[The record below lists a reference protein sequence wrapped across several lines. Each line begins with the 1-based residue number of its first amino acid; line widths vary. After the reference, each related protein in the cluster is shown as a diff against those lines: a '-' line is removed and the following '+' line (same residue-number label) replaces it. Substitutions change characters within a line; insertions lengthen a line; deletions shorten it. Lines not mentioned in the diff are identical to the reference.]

1 MTASRL
7 ASRLAGLGGLL
18 PVFTLALC
26 SAAASAGAALA
37 DTPEPAAGPT
47 ARPTGELRL
56 RWDTLAP
63 NAQGPLGAARRLNPA
78 LGAATPDAATAELLL
93 RHHGALGPG
102 DQAIGWSTEL
112 LAWQQRSAGGAAE
125 SALRFNELQVSV
137 ERGAW
142 GLSAGKKVAAWD
154 VGFGFRPNDVVQ
166 REARRSL
173 LAQPLE
179 GRWLL
184 QAEHFG
190 PDSASTLVWVNPQHH
205 RPDPGE
211 GLGGDEAALALRHY
225 RRDGALDGHGFARWG
240 EHTGAS
246 LGAAAA
252 WVAGEAWALHGSVRW
267 LQRHDGLQAAPPD
280 ASPLALAAGQ
290 LARTNP
296 WQPATLGA
304 ATQALIG
311 LQWTGEAQQSLLF
324 EGWHD
329 GTAPSN
335 AAWRLWQQ
343 RNAALAASPAPAAA
357 RAGNLAWQAGA
368 FDSVNLRQDSLFLRL
383 AWQPGRWSW
392 SIDALLHPADGGH
405 TVTASGQWQGERW
418 RFSAALRAYGGPANA
433 VLAQLPQ
440 RRAGVLAAA
449 WVF

>member
-1 MTASRL
+1 MTA
-7 ASRLAGLGGLL
+7 ATTAGLLSAI
-18 PVFTLALC
+18 TLALC
-26 SAAASAGAALA
+26 GVAAHAAAGSADPANPANPADPTAAAASGTAA
-37 DTPEPAAGPT
+37 AAF
-47 ARPTGELRL
+47 PTGELRL
-56 RWDTLAP
+56 RWDAVDPNPLGPLAA
-63 NAQGPLGAARRLNPA
+63 AQGLNPA
-78 LGAATPDAATAELLL
+78 LALARPDAATAELLL
-93 RHHGALGPG
+93 RHHGTLVLGSQPVG
-102 DQAIGWSTEL
+102 LSVEL
-112 LAWQQRSAGGAAE
+112 LAWQQRSAGGGVAGD
-125 SALRFNELQVSV
+125 LRLNELQASV

-142 GLSAGKKVAAWD
+142 SFSAGKKVVAWD

-179 GRWLL
+179 GRGLL
-184 QAEHFG
+184 QAEHF
-190 PDSASTLVWVNPQHH
+190 DARSATTLVWVNPQQS

-211 GLGGDEAALALRHY
+211 GLGADEAALALRHY
-225 RRDGALDGHGFARWG
+225 RRDGALDRHGFARWG

-252 WVAGEAWALHGSVRW
+252 WVADQAWALHGSVRW
-267 LQRHDGLQAAPPD
+267 GQRRDGLQAAPQ
-280 ASPLALAAGQ
+280 AAGQ
-290 LARTNP
+290 LARANP

-304 ATQALIG
+304 AAQALVG

-324 EGWHD
+324 EAWHD
-329 GTAPSN
+329 GAAPSD
-335 AAWRLWQQ
+335 AAWGLWQQ
-343 RNAALAASPAPAAA
+343 HNRTLAASPAPAAA

-392 SIDALLHPADGGH
+392 AIDALLHPADAGH

-418 RFSAALRAYGGPANA
+418 RLNAALRAYGGPADA

-440 RRAGVLAAA
+440 RRAAVLAAA